1 MATYSTDKPYHRKV
15 RIVDLAIGTDG
26 QVITY
31 AANGSAVGVGPGTA
45 GQVLTSAGAGAPQTF
60 ATPTVF
66 NDNQLKEDIA
76 LVAFKSTA
84 AGTFAKHN
92 LVDQTIDSFQNTSGV
107 DAGASTNE
115 THDNTNKLYHGNQS
129 DLTLVSTATT
139 AEAVPTKGD
148 LIIVASEASAVIALG
163 NGLNGDLRGYISRN
177 GGSNYTQV
185 TLVKEGVVSGDQAIY
200 SAHDV
205 DISSQPSGSSMR
217 WKVTTHNQSGSNI
230 TQIRDV
236 SLGWS

>member
-15 RIVDLAIGTDG
+15 RVVDLATGTDG

-31 AANGSAVGVGPGTA
+31 DANGAPTAVGPGTT
-45 GQVLTSAGAGAPQTF
+45 GQVLTSAGTGAPQTF

-148 LIIVASEASAVIALG
+148 LITVSYTH
-163 NGLNGDLRGYISRN
+163 LR
-177 GGSNYTQV
+177 
-185 TLVKEGVVSGDQAIY
+185 
-200 SAHDV
+200 AHE
-205 DISSQPSGSSMR
+205 
-217 WKVTTHNQSGSNI
+217 T
-230 TQIRDV
+230 
-236 SLGWS
+236 

>member
-15 RIVDLAIGTDG
+15 RVVDLATGTDG

-84 AGTFAKHN
+84 AVTFAKHN

-115 THDNTNKLYHGNQS
+115 THDNTNKPVSYTH
-129 DLTLVSTATT
+129 LTL
-139 AEAVPTKGD
+139 PT
-148 LIIVASEASAVIALG
+148 ICSV
-163 NGLNGDLRGYISRN
+163 
-177 GGSNYTQV
+177 
-185 TLVKEGVVSGDQAIY
+185 
-200 SAHDV
+200 
-205 DISSQPSGSSMR
+205 
-217 WKVTTHNQSGSNI
+217 
-230 TQIRDV
+230 
-236 SLGWS
+236 